1 MQEKLG
7 PKGLTVLGLTSEP
20 KGDTEAWIDAKGA
33 EYAYAYDKGGKLKSK
48 LGVTGI
54 PHAFL
59 IGPTG
64 RIVWEGHPGALSE
77 RTIAKALVGALPKP
91 LYEFPASAA
100 GVKSALVK
108 RKYAT
113 ALEEVAKLSEAD
125 GAELK
130 KAITDL
136 VTARVGAMQSAFKE
150 GDFLTAQDDAEDLSK
165 ELAGLPELADAK
177 KVIDDLKANKDSARI
192 IAAQKKVRAL
202 QGQRLGKR
210 IEYEKAISDLDK
222 IIKEFEGT
230 FAATEAKE
238 MRKEIASNRRK

>member
-1 MQEKLG
+1 
-7 PKGLTVLGLTSEP
+7 VLGVTDEG
-20 KGDTEAWIDAKGA
+20 KGDTEPWIEAKGV
-33 EYAYAYDKGGKLKSK
+33 EYAYAYDKGGKLKGK
-48 LGVTGI
+48 LGVGGI

-64 RIVWEGHPGALSE
+64 RIVWEGHPGTLTEKIIS
-77 RTIAKALVGALPKP
+77 KALVGALPKP

-100 GVKSALVK
+100 AVKSALIK

-136 VTARVGAMQSAFKE
+136 VSARVGSMNASLKE
-150 GDFLTAQDDAEDLSK
+150 GDFLTAQEDAGALAK
-165 ELAGLPELADAK
+165 ELAGLPELAEATKALDEIKASKDA
-177 KVIDDLKANKDSARI
+177 ARV
-192 IAAQKKVRAL
+192 IAAQKKIRAL

-210 IEYEKAISDLDK
+210 MEYEKALADLDK
-222 IIKEFEGT
+222 IAKELEGT

-238 MRKEIASNRRK
+238 LRKEIAARKRS